1 MLARGGRS
9 RRSMT
14 QRGSKPLRNRLL
26 ATGVVEIASGLLLYG
41 CISNGGAPRVET
53 LVRAEP
59 SGLNLVFADV
69 GGRSRIV
76 IEIHDYTGTSEQLS
90 WQIPNIQ
97 VTPAYKQLV
106 GCIEDLRT
114 KQQAP
119 DKSAYTQPYFLR
131 NAALHCVEISGMPP
145 PEIVAGS
152 VATEYRVSITV
163 GALRARRRLR
173 LTAAALRPV
182 AADVDECMRAGE
194 EQGVGIQALLARF
207 DTCLRNRSYLVD
219 DAPRARQPR

>member
-1 MLARGGRS
+1 MH
-9 RRSMT
+9 RRH
-14 QRGSKPLRNRLL
+14 L
-26 ATGVVEIASGLLLYG
+26 ATGVVKIASGALLCG
-41 CISNGGAPRVET
+41 CISSGGAPRVET

-97 VTPAYKQLV
+97 LAPAYRQLV
-106 GCIEDLRT
+106 TCIEDLRA
-114 KQQAP
+114 KQQSP
-119 DKSAYTQPYFLR
+119 DKAAYIQPFFLR
-131 NAALHCVEISGMPP
+131 NAALRCIETSGMPP
-145 PEIVAGS
+145 AEELAGP

-173 LTAAALRPV
+173 LTSAGLRPV
-182 AADVDECMRAGE
+182 AADVDECMRGAE
-194 EQGVGIQALLARF
+194 DKGVGLQSLLARF